1 VKIERNVP
9 VPEKFGK
16 PLGYPWPAM
25 QICDS
30 ILVNVAKC
38 GPSGQR
44 AHKSWATKYAKVRF
58 GESFSALCERLLKAE
73 QARETDRMRKAAA

>member
-1 VKIERNVP
+1 MKIERNVP

-16 PLGYPWPAM
+16 PLGYPWPEMA
-25 QICDS
+25 IGDS

-44 AHKSWATKYAKVRF
+44 AHKSWGAWSQRN
-58 GESFSALCERLLKAE
+58 GI
-73 QARETDRMRKAAA
+73 TDRRIVSRSLAKGRARIWVVSKEGGK